1 MDNEAI
7 HITEL
12 LKRGS
17 ADGFRQVAVTY
28 GPLVYALALDITGNR
43 MDAEE
48 VTSDVLMK
56 AFRNIASFRP
66 DKGTFKVWILG
77 IAHNA
82 AISAMRRKR
91 PEYPTGDFP
100 ENIPDTAPD
109 SRDDIELVNEA
120 IARCSA
126 QDKAIIHMYY
136 YDSLRLAEIANI
148 TGIPATTLAVRLQR
162 LRQKIKQFILTSHG
176 R

>member
-1 MDNEAI
+1 MDNEAT
-7 HITEL
+7 HIPEM

-17 ADGFRQVAVTY
+17 TDALRQVAALY
-28 GPLVYALALDITGNR
+28 GPTVYALALEITGNR

-48 VTSDVLMK
+48 ITSDTLMK

-66 DKGTFKVWILG
+66 DKGSFKAWILA

-91 PEYPTGDFP
+91 PEYPTDDFP
-100 ENIPDTAPD
+100 ENIIDATPD
-109 SRDDIELVNEA
+109 SCDDIELVNEA
-120 IARCSA
+120 IDRFPI
-126 QDKAIIHMYY
+126 QDKALIHMYY
-136 YDSLRLAEIANI
+136 YDSLSLAEISQI
-148 TGIPATTLAVRLQR
+148 TGVHATTLAVRLQR
-162 LRQKIKQFILTSHG
+162 LRQKLKQYILTRHG

>member
-1 MDNEAI
+1 MDNEARNI
-7 HITEL
+7 SEM

-17 ADGFRQVAVTY
+17 ADAFRQVAAIY
-28 GPLVYALALDITGNR
+28 GPIVYALALDITGNR

-48 VTSDVLMK
+48 AASDTLMK

-66 DKGTFKVWILG
+66 DKGSFKAWILR

-100 ENIPDTAPD
+100 EDITDAPPD

-120 IARCSA
+120 IERCSCE
-126 QDKAIIHMYY
+126 DKALIHMYY
-136 YDSLRLAEIANI
+136 YDSLSLAEIAEI
-148 TGIPATTLAVRLQR
+148 TGVPATTLAVRLQR
-162 LRQKIKQFILTSHG
+162 LRQKIKQYILTHHG
-176 R
+176 